1 MEQEAPELIIE
12 EHIEQE
18 PSEQVSVDTSEPVV
32 EETTE
37 QVTEPVVEETTEQ
50 VTEPVV
56 EETTEPVVEET
67 TEPVV
72 EQATEPV
79 VEQATEPVV
88 EQATEPV
95 VEQATEPVVEQ
106 APEPVVEEAAEPVV
120 EQVTEPVVE
129 ETAEPVA
136 EETTEPVVEQVTE
149 PVVEE
154 TAEPVAEETTEP
166 VAEETT
172 EPVVEQAPEP
182 VVEIAPEPV
191 VEQAPEPVVE
201 TAPEPVVEQVTE
213 PVVEIALEPVAEET
227 PEPVVEIAPEPV
239 IEIAPEAVAEETP
252 EPVVEQSGCLTPCS
266 GTPQSTTDSEIN
278 NVVQTEEFAMDT
290 CINTIPEIVF
300 IVPYRDREQQLIFF
314 KNHMSNILK
323 DVSNYKIYFIHQ
335 CDTRPFNRGAMKN
348 IGFLM
353 VKERYPNDY
362 KNITLV
368 FNDVDIMPLNPGFI
382 DYQTT
387 AGKIKHFYGFT
398 HTLGG
403 IVSIKAG
410 DFEATAGFPNLWA
423 WGYEDNMLQYRAL
436 QMKLE
441 IDRSRFYPI
450 MDKNFILLHSGP
462 NRDVNKAEFERYM
475 SGTKE
480 GAHSIQNINYTVD
493 EDNQMVNVTNFDCD
507 AVPTPNTVHNLAN
520 GQRPFA
526 VPAKRPNRMRMAF

>member
-88 EQATEPV
+88 EETTEPV
-95 VEQATEPVVEQ
+95 VEI
-106 APEPVVEEAAEPVV
+106 APEPVV

-129 ETAEPVA
+129 ETA
-136 EETTEPVVEQVTE
+136 
-149 PVVEE
+149 
-154 TAEPVAEETTEP
+154 EP

-201 TAPEPVVEQVTE
+201 TA
-213 PVVEIALEPVAEET
+213 
-227 PEPVVEIAPEPV
+227 
-239 IEIAPEAVAEETP
+239 P